1 MKDFLVEHIG
11 IAAHDPCFLSDWY
24 KRTLEF
30 REIFRTEEDG
40 PPIIFLEDASGT
52 KLEIFPWKVG
62 DSALPFENPKGIHI
76 ALSVRDF
83 DEAVRQLEER
93 GVRFSSETR
102 QIFGGGKAR
111 FLCDPEGNC
120 LHIVFR
126 PTKPW

>member
-83 DEAVRQLEER
+83 DEALRQLE
-93 GVRFSSETR
+93 
-102 QIFGGGKAR
+102 
-111 FLCDPEGNC
+111 
-120 LHIVFR
+120 
-126 PTKPW
+126 